1 MGNNTTTYRGAGG
14 QNSSSIV
21 ASLASV
27 AAASHAASG
36 KAAIPRRVDPRVS
49 VAVLVLLNVTVFL
62 APLPIE
68 LAAAA
73 TGVAVMCWCGR
84 FTSAARWSA
93 AYALML
99 AGGYA
104 LVMAGEAFMP
114 FAVSLTMLRRVM
126 AVFMFGSNM
135 VATTRTGELACGLQ
149 RLHVPRKTVCA
160 LCVMLRFFPTVA
172 REFSAVL
179 DAMKVR
185 GMALAPKR
193 IVAQPVQVMEQLIV
207 PVVARVGL
215 VADELASAA
224 CVRGIDAPGV
234 RTSYYR
240 LSLGA
245 ADVAVLAV
253 YGALAVC
260 AVLGAMGV
268 VA

>member
-14 QNSSSIV
+14 QNSSSIA
-21 ASLASV
+21 ASLVSV
-27 AAASHAASG
+27 AAVNHAASG

-126 AVFMFGSNM
+126 AVTDSRGRSS
-135 VATTRTGELACGLQ
+135 Q
-149 RLHVPRKTVCA
+149 
-160 LCVMLRFFPTVA
+160 LRSCRPPM
-172 REFSAVL
+172 AVL
-179 DAMKVR
+179 VLSSTQR
-185 GMALAPKR
+185 REPFFSLPR
-193 IVAQPVQVMEQLIV
+193 SVSVSSRLR
-207 PVVARVGL
+207 AR
-215 VADELASAA
+215 
-224 CVRGIDAPGV
+224 R
-234 RTSYYR
+234 
-240 LSLGA
+240 
-245 ADVAVLAV
+245 
-253 YGALAVC
+253 C
-260 AVLGAMGV
+260 ARCA
-268 VA
+268 